1 MVGLVLETTPILGVW
16 MSSLVSILLY
26 GRDLKLLKTRQ
37 LVLQTCG
44 YRVFAAGDISSI
56 PPVADSTDVDLVVL
70 CHSLTLEESG
80 RAIARAS
87 IRWPAVKSL
96 ILRVG
101 AESGYS
107 EMISQ
112 VFDTLDG
119 PVKFVFMVNRIT
131 HSGPAPLQHAY

>member
-1 MVGLVLETTPILGVW
+1 

-87 IRWPAVKSL
+87 IRWPAKSL

-101 AESGYS
+101 AESGHS

-112 VFDTLDG
+112 VFNTLDG
-119 PVKFVFMVNRIT
+119 PVKFVSTVNRIT
-131 HSGPAPLQHAY
+131 HSGPASLQHAY